1 MNIMFTIV
9 KNHKEANAITHAGSF
24 HADDVF
30 ASVFLSKLFDIKL
43 YRTNEINEVENIQ
56 DKIVYDIGG
65 GEFDHHDKLAKVR
78 LNGIKYSSFGLLFEK
93 FGPKY
98 LQQKQI
104 EKVDD
109 CYQAFL
115 KEFVI
120 QIDAVDNGFFPP
132 NHKEYITK
140 TLDDVIGLF
149 NKTWQEEVD
158 NDEMFYKAFLVAEQ
172 IFDRIEKRVV
182 DKLAAKQKVDEA
194 ISESKNHI
202 LYLKEYMP
210 FMDFILISSSPHA
223 STIYFAIFPSNRGGY
238 HIRTIKRAI
247 GSHENRLNFPTEWGG
262 KTKEELVALT
272 NIKSFHFCHS
282 GLFLCSCET
291 LEDAYQIASL
301 AIQKK

>member
-194 ISESKNHI
+194 ISESKTHILWI
-202 LYLKEYMP
+202 LYLPVHPLMLVQ
-210 FMDFILISSSPHA
+210 FILRFFHPIEEV
-223 STIYFAIFPSNRGGY
+223 IIFVP
-238 HIRTIKRAI
+238 
-247 GSHENRLNFPTEWGG
+247 LNELLVV
-262 KTKEELVALT
+262 TKIVLIFQL
-272 NIKSFHFCHS
+272 S
-282 GLFLCSCET
+282 GVVRR
-291 LEDAYQIASL
+291 
-301 AIQKK
+301 KKN